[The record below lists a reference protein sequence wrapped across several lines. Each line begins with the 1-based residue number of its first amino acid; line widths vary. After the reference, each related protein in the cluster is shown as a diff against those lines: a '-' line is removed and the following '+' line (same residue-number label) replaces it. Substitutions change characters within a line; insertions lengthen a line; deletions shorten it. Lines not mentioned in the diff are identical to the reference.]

1 MEYFSFLE
9 IKESFFEFW
18 TIFLTILS
26 WAGWAL
32 IPTALFLI
40 YYIWLLNKRIKYID
54 SINYVLLAITV
65 PAENEKNP
73 KSMEQIFAGFHGIKS
88 DLNFVEKYW
97 EGKVQDTISLEIV
110 GINGHIRFLIRTP
123 NYFRDLVEANIYAQ
137 YPDAEIV
144 EVEDYTKFAPD
155 YFPND
160 KYELFGTDFILIKK
174 DAYPIRTYRAFADE
188 IGKEGFID
196 PVAILT
202 EIMSKL
208 SEGEQIWIQF
218 IIRPIG
224 DEWKKEGEKLVA
236 KIIGKK
242 VEEKISIIE
251 RPFRA
256 LFNIVQNIIGLIGAG
271 LGFAAKE
278 EKVSKEEL
286 PSIVPYLSP
295 GEKEVAE
302 AIEAN
307 IAKIAFDVKFRFIYL
322 ARKELFS
329 KPKGVS
335 SVIGAIKLFNTQ
347 NLNGFKSHK
356 KVKTKV
362 DYFKFRIPGRQ
373 RRIMRNYKKRRI
385 DRGATPFI
393 FNIEELATVYHFPY
407 ATVKAPTITRPE
419 TKKAEPPMDLP
430 IV

>member
-1 MEYFSFLE
+1 MEYFSWLE

-18 TIFLTILS
+18 AIFSTILS
-26 WAGWAL
+26 RAGWAL
-32 IPTALFLI
+32 IPTTLFLF
-40 YYIWLLNKRIKYID
+40 YYIWLLGKRVKYLD
-54 SINYVLLAITV
+54 SINYVFLAITV

-73 KSMEQIFAGFHGIKS
+73 KSMEQIFAGLHGIKS

-97 EGKVQDTISLEIV
+97 EGKVQDIISLEII

-123 NYFRDLVEANIYAQ
+123 DYFRDLVEANVYAQ

-144 EVEDYTKFAPD
+144 EVEDYTKFAPT

-188 IGKEGFID
+188 MGKEIFID
-196 PVAILT
+196 PIAILT
-202 EIMSKL
+202 EVMSKL

-224 DEWKKEGEKLVA
+224 DDWKKAGEKVVA

-242 VEEKISIIE
+242 VEEKVSVIE
-251 RPFRA
+251 KPFKM
-256 LFNIVQNIIGLIGAG
+256 LFDLLQNIVGMFSGGA
-271 LGFAAKE
+271 AEKKVKE
-278 EKVSKEEL
+278 DL

-295 GEKEVAE
+295 GEKEVAA

-322 ARKELFS
+322 ARKELFN

-373 RRIMRNYKKRRI
+373 RRIMRNYKKRRM

-393 FNIEELATVYHFPY
+393 FNIEELATVFHFPY
-407 ATVKAPTITRPE
+407 TTVKAPTISRPE
-419 TKKAEPPMDLP
+419 AKKAEPPMDLP

>member
-1 MEYFSFLE
+1 MEFFSLE
-9 IKESFFEFW
+9 AIKESFLEFW
-18 TIFLTILS
+18 IIFSAILS
-26 WAGWAL
+26 WAGWLL
-32 IPTALFLI
+32 IPTALFVI
-40 YYIWLLNKRIKYID
+40 YWIWLLGKRTKYLD

-73 KSMEQIFAGFHGIKS
+73 KSMEQIFAGLHGIKS

-97 EGKVQDTISLEIV
+97 EGKVQDIISLEIV

-123 NYFRDLVEANIYAQ
+123 DYFRDLVEANIYAQ
-137 YPDAEIV
+137 YPDAEIT
-144 EVEDYTKFAPD
+144 EVEDYTKFTPD

-174 DAYPIRTYRAFADE
+174 DAYPIRTYKAFADE
-188 IGKEGFID
+188 IGKEIFID

-202 EIMSKL
+202 EVMSKL

-218 IIRPIG
+218 IIRPVG
-224 DEWKKEGEKLVA
+224 DEWKKEGEKVVA

-242 VEEKISIIE
+242 VAEKVSIIE
-251 RPFRA
+251 KPFRA
-256 LFNIVQNIIGLIGAG
+256 LFKIVQDIVGMVGSG
-271 LGFAAKE
+271 LGLMAVK

-307 IAKIAFDVKFRFIYL
+307 IAKIAFEVKFRFIYL
-322 ARKELFS
+322 ARKEVFS

-335 SVIGAIKLFNTQ
+335 SVVGAIKLFNTQ

-385 DRGATPFI
+385 DQGATPFI
-393 FNIEELATVYHFPY
+393 FNIEELATVFHFPY
-407 ATVKAPTITRPE
+407 ATVKAPTIARPE
-419 TKKAEPPMDLP
+419 ARRAEPPVDLP
-430 IV
+430 VL

>member
-1 MEYFSFLE
+1 MEFFSWDE
-9 IKESFFEFW
+9 IKESLLEFW
-18 TIFLTILS
+18 VIFATVFS
-26 WAGWAL
+26 KAGWFL
-32 IPTALFLI
+32 IPTTLFVI
-40 YYIWLLNKRIKYID
+40 YWIWLLGKRLKYLD
-54 SINYVLLAITV
+54 SIDYVFLAITV

-73 KSMEQIFAGFHGIKS
+73 QSMEQIFAGLHGIHS

-97 EGKVQDTISLEIV
+97 EGKIQDIISLEIV

-123 NYFRDLVEANIYAQ
+123 DYYRDLVEANVYAQ
-137 YPDAEIV
+137 YPDAEIT
-144 EVEDYTKFAPD
+144 EVEDYTKFAPN
-155 YFPND
+155 YFPNN
-160 KYELFGTDFILIKK
+160 KYQIFGTDFILIKK

-188 IGKEGFID
+188 IGKEIFID

-202 EIMSKL
+202 EVMSKL

-218 IIRPIG
+218 IVRPVG
-224 DEWKKEGEKLVA
+224 DDWKKEGEKIVS

-242 VEEKISIIE
+242 VEEKVSIIE
-251 RPFRA
+251 KPFRA
-256 LFNIVQNIIGLIGAG
+256 LFKIVQSIVGAIGGG
-271 LGFAAKE
+271 LGLMAEKAEAPKE
-278 EKVSKEEL
+278 DL

-302 AIEAN
+302 AIDMN
-307 IAKIAFDVKFRFIYL
+307 IAKIAFNVKFRFIYI
-322 ARKELFS
+322 AQKELFS

-335 SVIGAIKLFNTQ
+335 SVVGAIKLFNTQ

-373 RRIMRNYKKRRI
+373 RRIMRNYKLRRA

-407 ATVKAPTITRPE
+407 TTVKAPTIARPE
-419 TKKAEPPMDLP
+419 AKKAEPPIDLP
-430 IV
+430 VV